1 MQINI
6 RTSETNQDIV
16 RRLTAKLPVGTKENI
31 IARIA
36 LGYSL
41 QNGKRFSTSE
51 FNVYDS
57 KGKEYKDHILFD
69 EKYRDFFVA
78 LICQHYGI
86 YKTNDNIPRYIKLH
100 IDHGLELMDNLFK
113 RNNNYTFLDFLTE
126 HLDKGISMLDTVKV
140 SLDAV
145 KNNNQN
151 IEKTFFSEPIKI
163 LVGNKLNEKES
174 DIVLNFNDTNQYNNN
189 HIAVAGSSGTGKTQF
204 ALQLLKEIS
213 EKSNQHVNF
222 IYLDFKGLK
231 DDDLIEIQP
240 FFEKTNAKFIDAP
253 KNPFPV
259 NPLSFIDSINDVNK
273 QMGIDKF
280 VDIICK
286 YSNIGIKQRGKLR
299 EATTEAFVAKRPGE
313 YPSLS
318 DINDQLL
325 EIVGDKRDT
334 LTEII
339 DELSRYNIFRED
351 KKANNF
357 LNQNIYLSLS
367 GDLSNSV
374 RFTSLFLIVNYIYN
388 VFMNMES
395 TPTEN
400 SCRSMRYVLLIDE
413 AHVIFK
419 EKKYQDILEKVLREI
434 RSKGVSVV
442 LLSQGIEEFN
452 QPTFDFSSMCEISFL
467 LDVKD
472 KTNAK
477 AINKFLGFSD
487 KDGTK
492 AYRSLEK
499 IQKGQAISNMKELL
513 KGELFEIK
521 QFYKDGYK

>member
-6 RTSETNQDIV
+6 KTSESNQEIV
-16 RRLTAKLPVGTKENI
+16 RQLTSKLPTGTKENV

-41 QNGKRFSTSE
+41 QNGKKFSDSE
-51 FNVYDS
+51 FNSYDS

-69 EKYRDFFVA
+69 EKHKDFYIA

-86 YKTNDNIPRYIKLH
+86 YKTDDNIPRYIKLH
-100 IDHGLELMDNLFK
+100 IDHGLILMDNLF
-113 RNNNYTFLDFLTE
+113 RNNNNYTFLDFLIE
-126 HLDKGISMLDTVKV
+126 HLDRGISMLDTVKI

-145 KNNNQN
+145 TNNNQN
-151 IEKTFFSEPIKI
+151 IEKSHFGEPIKLSIGNRLNLEEEII
-163 LVGNKLNEKES
+163 L
-174 DIVLNFNDTNQYNNN
+174 DFNNMTTYNNN
-189 HIAVAGSSGTGKTQF
+189 HIAIAGSSGTGKTQF
-204 ALQLLKEIS
+204 ALQLLREIS
-213 EKSNQHVNF
+213 EKSNYHVNF

-231 DDDLIEIQP
+231 DDDLEEFKP
-240 FFEKTNAKFIDAP
+240 FFEKTKAKFIDAP
-253 KNPFPV
+253 KIPFPV

-273 QMGIDKF
+273 RMGIDKF

-299 EATTEAFVAKRPGE
+299 DATSEAFISKRPGE

-318 DINDQLL
+318 EINEQLL

-339 DELSRYNIFRED
+339 DELSRYNIFKED
-351 KKANNF
+351 KQNGTF
-357 LNQNIYLSLS
+357 LNQNIYFSLS

-400 SCRSMRYVLLIDE
+400 GYRAMRYILLIDE

-419 EKKYQDILEKVLREI
+419 EKKYQDILEKILREI

-452 QPTFDFSSMCEISFL
+452 QPTFDFSSMCEMSFL

-472 KTNAK
+472 KTNVK

-487 KDGTK
+487 KDGIK
-492 AYRSLEK
+492 AFRNLEK
-499 IQKGQAISNMKELL
+499 IQKGQAISNIKEFP

-521 QFYKDGYK
+521 QFYRSK

>member
-6 RTSETNQDIV
+6 RTSEANQDIV
-16 RRLTAKLPVGTKENI
+16 RQLTAKLPAGTKENV

-41 QNGKRFSTSE
+41 QSGKKFSTLE
-51 FNVYDS
+51 FNIYDS

-69 EKYRDFFVA
+69 EKYRDFYIA

-86 YKTNDNIPRYIKLH
+86 YKSDDNIPRYIKLH
-100 IDHGLELMDNLFK
+100 IDQGLLLMDNLFK
-113 RNNNYTFLDFLTE
+113 NNNNYTFLDFLTE

-140 SLDAV
+140 NLDAV

-151 IEKTFFSEPIKI
+151 IEKTYFSEPIKLI
-163 LVGNKLNEKES
+163 VGNKIGQNEEE
-174 DIVLNFNDTNQYNNN
+174 IVLNFNNTIDYNNN
-189 HIAVAGSSGTGKTQF
+189 HIAIAGSSGTGKTQF
-204 ALQLLKEIS
+204 ALQLLREIS
-213 EKSNQHVNF
+213 EKSNHHVNF

-231 DDDLIEIQP
+231 DDDLTELQP
-240 FFEKTNAKFIDAP
+240 FFERTKALFIDAP
-253 KNPFPV
+253 KTPFPV

-299 EATTEAFVAKRPGE
+299 EATNEAFIAKRPGE

-318 DINDQLL
+318 EINEQLL

-351 KKANNF
+351 KKTRSF

-400 SCRSMRYVLLIDE
+400 GCRAMRYVLLIDE

-419 EKKYQDILEKVLREI
+419 ERKYQDILEKILREI

-452 QPTFDFSSMCEISFL
+452 QPTFDFSSMCEMSFL

-477 AINKFLGFSD
+477 AINRFLGFSD

-499 IQKGQAISNMKELL
+499 IQKGQAISNIKEFP

-521 QFYKDGYK
+521 QFYNTK